1 MHQSLARRW
10 LRRMPRRRYLN
21 EADHD
26 VTSTVALA
34 RNDTEVTAKLVETFG
49 AAMPQGQAT
58 LATFIEAAGHGA
70 RDMAAI
76 LNSMRK
82 ESR

>member
-1 MHQSLARRW
+1 MQRR
-10 LRRMPRRRYLN
+10 LYLN
-21 EADHD
+21 ETDHD
-26 VTSTVALA
+26 VTSTVGLA
-34 RNDTEVTAKLVETFG
+34 RNDTEVTAKLIETFG

-58 LATFIEAAGHGA
+58 LATFIQAEAEGHGA